1 MADMKM
7 LPAMIDT
14 ILPGD
19 ASLGMPPASEAG
31 VATYFAQ
38 HGLATLVADFTQ
50 LLEGVA
56 LAKCG
61 QAFLSLDAAARLQ
74 AINACKL
81 ANVRL
86 FSAFLTQVLRA
97 YYTAPEVLRLIGTGS
112 VPPFPSGN
120 ELAQDDWSM
129 LEVVFE
135 RGQVYREVL

>member
-1 MADMKM
+1 MTMF
-7 LPAMIDT
+7 PAMIDAM
-14 ILPGD
+14 LPGD
-19 ASLGMPPASEAG
+19 TSLSMPSASEAG
-31 VATYFAQ
+31 VASYFAQ
-38 HGLATLVADFTQ
+38 HGLAALVADFTQ

-86 FSAFLTQVLRA
+86 FSAFLTQVMRA
-97 YYTAPEVLRLIGTGS
+97 YYTAPSVLRLIGAGS

-129 LEVVFE
+129 LEAVFE
-135 RGQVYREVL
+135 RGQAYREAP

>member
-1 MADMKM
+1 MADMTM
-7 LPAMIDT
+7 LSVIIDT

-19 ASLGMPPASEAG
+19 VSLGMPPASEAG
-31 VATYFAQ
+31 VQSYFAQ
-38 HGLATLVADFTQ
+38 HDLAALVNEFTQ

-61 QAFLSLDAAARLQ
+61 QAFLSLDVAARLQ

-81 ANVRL
+81 ANMSL
-86 FSAFLTQVLRA
+86 FSSFLSQVLRA
-97 YYTAPEVLRLIGTGS
+97 YYTAPGILRLIGAGS

-129 LEVVFE
+129 LEVVYE
-135 RGQVYREVL
+135 RGQLYREAP

>member
-1 MADMKM
+1 MTM
-7 LPAMIDT
+7 LLAMIDT

-19 ASLGMPPASEAG
+19 ASLGMPPASETG
-31 VATYFAQ
+31 VASYFAQ
-38 HGLATLVADFTQ
+38 HGRAALVADFTQ

-97 YYTAPEVLRLIGTGS
+97 YYTAPEVLRLIGAGS

-129 LEVVFE
+129 LDVVFE
-135 RGQVYREVL
+135 RGRVYREVL

>member
-1 MADMKM
+1 MKM

-56 LAKCG
+56 
-61 QAFLSLDAAARLQ
+61 
-74 AINACKL
+74 L